1 MSIFGQL
8 QEIMATALDLAPEAI
23 RKDSTMEELEEWDS
37 LGHVH
42 IMVAL
47 EQAFDLFMDV
57 DDFAE
62 LDSVPAII
70 QYLES
75 ENVAWPSD
83 EPH

>member
-1 MSIFGQL
+1 MSVFEKL
-8 QEIMATALDLAPEAI
+8 QEIMATALELPAGTI
-23 RKDSTMEELEEWDS
+23 RENSTMDEIEEWDS

-47 EQAFDLFMDV
+47 EQAFDLYMDV

-62 LDSVPAII
+62 LDSVPAIL

-75 ENVAWPSD
+75 E
-83 EPH
+83 HIG

>member
-1 MSIFGQL
+1 MSVFEKL
-8 QEIMATALDLAPEAI
+8 QEIMATALELPPGAI
-23 RKDSTMEELEEWDS
+23 REDSTMEEIEEWDS

-47 EQAFDLFMDV
+47 EQAFDLYMDV

-62 LDSVPAII
+62 LDSVPAIL

-75 ENVAWPSD
+75 ENVA
-83 EPH
+83 